1 MQNGCLMQVPRRQ
14 GPNVWEF
21 RWREP
26 GSDGRR
32 IHRRKVVGTVEQFKD
47 ESLAVKAIIPLRREI
62 NSHAHRL
69 RARLLTLAQLV
80 DHYKQ
85 RELAPEN
92 ERMTHSTKETY
103 KGYLRKWI
111 VPRWGT
117 YTLLSIRPIEVE
129 CWLGNLGLSRASCAK
144 SRNLM
149 SVLFNHARRYEL
161 YDRNPIS
168 LVRQSAK
175 RRTIPEVLSV
185 NEVQRLL
192 AALRGRELTLVQ
204 LDLGTGLRRGE
215 LFGLKWKDV
224 DFELKQLSVTRS
236 IFNQVVGPCKTEA
249 SQKPLPLDASLIKAL
264 QTWRQQAKW
273 CKPEDWVF
281 ASRVKKGRNPYRA
294 EISMREYILPA
305 ARRVGINKRIGWHTF
320 RHTFCTL
327 LKAVGADIKVMQEL
341 LRHASSRVTMDTYTQ
356 AVTAAKRQARSAVIS
371 LFQKGPES
379 RQALAVSTPASGAS
393 PVEVVPFCAC
403 AK

>member
-1 MQNGCLMQVPRRQ
+1 M
-14 GPNVWEF
+14 
-21 RWREP
+21 REP

-32 IHRRKVVGTVEQFKD
+32 IHRRLVIGTVEQFKD
-47 ESLAVKAIIPLRREI
+47 ESVATRVIVPLRREI
-62 NSHAHRL
+62 NSPAHRL

-80 DHYKQ
+80 EHYKQ

-92 ERMTHSTKETY
+92 EWTTHSTKETY

-117 YTLLSIRPIEVE
+117 YSLSSIRPIEVE
-129 CWLGNLGLSRASCAK
+129 CWLRKLRLSRASCAK
-144 SRNLM
+144 IRNLM
-149 SVLFNHARRYEL
+149 SVLFNHARRYDL
-161 YDRNPIS
+161 FDRNPIS

-192 AALRGRELTLVQ
+192 AALTGRERTLVF

-224 DFELKQLSVTRS
+224 DFVAKQLSVTRS
-236 IFNQVVGPCKTEA
+236 IVNQVVGPCKTEA
-249 SQKPLPLDASLIKAL
+249 SQKPVPLDASLLEAL
-264 QTWRQQAKW
+264 RTWHQQAKW
-273 CKPEDWVF
+273 REPEDWIF
-281 ASRVKKGRNPYRA
+281 ASRMNKGRKPYRA
-294 EISMREYILPA
+294 ETLMREYILPA
-305 ARRVGINKRIGWHTF
+305 AHRVGINKRIGWHTF
-320 RHTFCTL
+320 RHTYCTF

-341 LRHASSRVTMDTYTQ
+341 LRHASSRVTLDTYTQ
-356 AVTAAKRQARSAVIS
+356 AVTSAKRQAQSAVVG

-379 RQALAVSTPASGAS
+379 QPTPAVSEPVTP
-393 PVEVVPFCAC
+393 PNPTEIVPFCAC
-403 AK
+403 LK

>member
-1 MQNGCLMQVPRRQ
+1 MQNGCLIQVPRRQ

-32 IHRRKVVGTVEQFKD
+32 IHRRLVIGTVEQFKD
-47 ESLAVKAIIPLRREI
+47 ESVATRAIVPLRREI
-62 NSHAHRL
+62 NSPAHWL

-80 DHYKQ
+80 EHYKQ

-92 ERMTHSTKETY
+92 ERTTYSTKETY

-117 YTLLSIRPIEVE
+117 YTLSSIRPIEVE
-129 CWLGNLGLSRASCAK
+129 CWLRKLLLSRASCAK
-144 SRNLM
+144 IRNLM
-149 SVLFNHARRYEL
+149 SVLFNHARRYDL
-161 YDRNPIS
+161 FDRNPIS

-192 AALRGRELTLVQ
+192 AALTGRERTLVL

-215 LFGLKWKDV
+215 LFGLKWKDA
-224 DFELKQLSVTRS
+224 DFEAKQLSVTRS
-236 IFNQVVGPCKTEA
+236 IVNQVVGPCKTEA
-249 SQKPLPLDASLIKAL
+249 SQKPVPLDAAL
-264 QTWRQQAKW
+264 LEALLTWRQQAKW
-273 CKPEDWVF
+273 REPEDWIF
-281 ASRVKKGRNPYRA
+281 ASRINKGRRPYRA
-294 EISMREYILPA
+294 ETLMRKYIIPA
-305 ARRVGINKRIGWHTF
+305 AQGVGINKRIGWHTF
-320 RHTFCTL
+320 RHTYCTF

-356 AVTAAKRQARSAVIS
+356 AVTSAKRQAQSAVVG

-379 RQALAVSTPASGAS
+379 QPTPGVPK
-393 PVEVVPFCAC
+393 PVTTPDPPEVVPFCAC
-403 AK
+403 VK